1 MCLSGE
7 ALGDDTY
14 VYYGCLVTQLMP
26 HDVANSVAPS
36 IQCLLSVKIKI
47 CVYLGINVRTTFC
60 PLEYMGMSI

>member
-14 VYYGCLVTQLMP
+14 IYYGCLVTQLMP

-36 IQCLLSVKIKI
+36 IQCLLSVNRFLKYNFCLYII
-47 CVYLGINVRTTFC
+47 NAVYLMCDMPIFN
-60 PLEYMGMSI
+60 